1 MSGLRTSKVSRMTSM
16 QWFRTQRLRQAI
28 DMPEDD
34 GVIRILVLDH
44 ERETLE
50 RLKMHFGSGQIKS
63 RTRTASMKQSRCA
76 NTLCQQR

>member
-1 MSGLRTSKVSRMTSM
+1 MAGLRISKVSGMKSI
-16 QWFRTQRLRQAI
+16 QCFRTQRLRQAI

-50 RLKMHFGSGQIKS
+50 RLEDALWDLA
-63 RTRTASMKQSRCA
+63 T
-76 NTLCQQR
+76 